1 MKLERRAFIK
11 SLLSIGGAG
20 LLPWKALASIKSQK
34 HTPLKKDPRKVL
46 HLHPQFEYSIV
57 QKIDDRMS
65 DKLSAPGLPDGMGC
79 FPGTGEQVILMRN
92 HEINFYQWHLA
103 GAGPFKLGAHFPGG
117 VTRLVWDEK
126 KRYLVDSRQTLKN
139 TLRNCAGGIS
149 PWGWF
154 TCEETLMFGHGHV
167 YLCPTDRNDCMNTQ
181 IIKSYGRMNHEAVCI
196 DPRNNYAYLSEDR
209 DDSCF
214 YRFVPR
220 NKNKPFEGKLQALAI
235 KGEKKFTTYSKFDA
249 KKTYQ
254 VEWVDLDNQDKDD
267 LRFQGQKLGAAVFKR
282 GEGIFFDSNQVYFCC
297 TTGGP
302 VERGQVFRY
311 YPDKEEI
318 DLVVQSE
325 DPKTLNMPDNICLSP
340 NGDLVMAEDGGD
352 CHIRV
357 LTSSGKLITLAQNVN
372 IRNEITGVCFSPS
385 GQTLF
390 CNLQHEGITVAL
402 HGPFHRLKHF

>member
-1 MKLERRAFIK
+1 MTLERRTLLK

-20 LLPWKALASIKSQK
+20 IFPWNVLASITSQK
-34 HTPLKKDPRKVL
+34 HTLLKKDPHKVL
-46 HLHPQFEYSIV
+46 HIHPQFEYSIV
-57 QKIDDRMS
+57 QKIGDRMS

-79 FPGTGEQVILMRN
+79 FLGAGEQVILMRN
-92 HEINFYQWHLA
+92 HEINYYQWHLA
-103 GAGPFKLGAHFPGG
+103 GSGPFKLGAHFPGG

-149 PWGWF
+149 PWGWLS
-154 TCEETLMFGHGHV
+154 CEETLKFGHGHV

-181 IIKSYGRMNHEAVCI
+181 IINSYGRMNHEAVCI
-196 DPRNNYAYLSEDR
+196 DPRNNYAYLTEDR

-214 YRFVPR
+214 YRFVPK
-220 NKNKPFEGKLQALAI
+220 NKNKPFIGKLQALAI
-235 KGEKKFTTYSKFDA
+235 KDKKKFRTYSKFD
-249 KKTYQ
+249 KKKSYQ

-282 GEGIFFDSNQVYFCC
+282 GEGIFFDSNLVYFCC

-302 VERGQVFRY
+302 IEKGQVFCY
-311 YPDKEEI
+311 SPDKEKI

-325 DPKTLNMPDNICLSP
+325 DHKTLNMPDNICLSP
-340 NGDLVMAEDGGD
+340 NGDLVIAEDGEN

-357 LTSSGKLITLAQNVN
+357 LTNSGKFITLAQNVN
-372 IRNEITGVCFSPS
+372 IRNEIAGVCFSPS
-385 GQTLF
+385 GKTLF

-402 HGPFHRLKHF
+402 HGPFDRLQHL

>member
-1 MKLERRAFIK
+1 MALVRRAFLK
-11 SLLSIGGAG
+11 SLISIGGAG
-20 LLPWKALASIKSQK
+20 LLPWEALASITSQK
-34 HTPLKKDPRKVL
+34 NTPLKKDPLKVL

-65 DKLSAPGLPDGMGC
+65 DKLSAPGVPDGMGC

-92 HEINFYQWHLA
+92 HEISFYQWHLA
-103 GAGPFKLGAHFPGG
+103 GAGPFKLRANFPGG

-139 TLRNCAGGIS
+139 TLRNCSGGIS
-149 PWGWF
+149 PWGWLS
-154 TCEETLMFGHGHV
+154 CEETLMFGHGHV
-167 YLCPTDRNDCMNTQ
+167 YLCPTDRNDCMKTQ

-214 YRFVPR
+214 YRFVPKI
-220 NKNKPFEGKLQALAI
+220 KNKPFVGKLQALAI
-235 KGEKKFTTYSKFDA
+235 KGEKKFITYSKFDA
-249 KKTYQ
+249 KKSYQ

-302 VERGQVFRY
+302 IEKGQVFRY
-311 YPDKEEI
+311 SQDKEEI

-325 DPKTLNMPDNICLSP
+325 DPKTLNMPDNICISP

-352 CHIRV
+352 CHIIV

-372 IRNEITGVCFSPS
+372 IRNEIAGVCFSPS
-385 GQTLF
+385 GKTLF
-390 CNLQHEGITVAL
+390 CNLQQEGITVAL
-402 HGPFHRLKHF
+402 HGPFHRLRDL